1 MALLNFKMGLQA
13 NLTQNSP
20 AIAPGTIYVTTD
32 ERAMYIDVPEKG
44 SVAAHR
50 IRLGDFR
57 IYETFDALKKDK
69 TDWSQSCL
77 YYVADKNALARYDG
91 TEWKLINDTA
101 GLESAIQGVASRVLT
116 LEDKLNGFGTT
127 KGSVKTYIDGINT
140 ALGSRIDGVADRAT
154 ALETAVGKAA
164 EGNAAATGLYKE
176 IANAKGRIE
185 TLEQFIN
192 GDEEGSLADVI
203 ADEINKLD
211 STKSSEAVE
220 SGKGL
225 QATVKQVDGKLTE
238 VSLTGNFDEKY
249 DAKGAGATAAN
260 TVKENLTDAIGK
272 IDKAYKAADTLIN
285 AKLEGI
291 DTTVVAAI
299 GTAKDAAISSANS
312 HSNKL
317 VSDLKGTSTKTIKQ
331 LELAIADNASDIEKL
346 QTAIGADG
354 LGKRVDAL
362 ETKVDVEEATVKA
375 AIAAAEG
382 RAATDATKK
391 ANAAEAAA
399 KQAVTNLANGQVNT
413 NKTKIEGLETAI
425 GKDGLGGRVT
435 TLEGKVD
442 VEKVSTAIA
451 TAKSEAATDA
461 TKKANAAEAAA
472 KAEVTKLA
480 TGTVAQ
486 HTSAIEDLQKAI
498 KADGSGSVGTLIDT
512 KLTAK
517 VDSLD
522 SEVSSTAPTAG
533 KGLQVTVKQENGLL
547 DSVTVTGNFNQS
559 YDAKGAAAAVERKL
573 DTAKQSLTDAI
584 NGVSGKVN
592 TEKGRIDAILKDSTV
607 KTFKAVED
615 LISSSI
621 AANDAMVF
629 KGVVNLT
636 NGLPTSG
643 MENGDTFKV
652 GETGAYTIKASTTE
666 NAKVGDLFIYDGT
679 AKEWRLVPSGGE
691 DYEDPSLSAS
701 NNKIILTS
709 GVTDQPI
716 GSVEIVGANDCLS
729 VSTAN
734 NKITL
739 TLEWGTF

>member
-1 MALLNFKMGLQA
+1 MGLQA

-20 AIAPGTIYVTTD
+20 AINPGTIYVTTD

-91 TEWKLINDTA
+91 AEWKLINDTA

-116 LEDKLNGFGTT
+116 LEDKLNGFGTA
-127 KGSVKTYIDGINT
+127 KGSVKTYVDGINT

-164 EGNAAATGLYKE
+164 EGNTDATGLYKE
-176 IANAKGRIE
+176 IADAEGRIE
-185 TLEQFIN
+185 TLEQFIT
-192 GDEEGSLADVI
+192 GDKEDSLADVI
-203 ADEINKLD
+203 TDEINKLD
-211 STKSSEAVE
+211 STQSSAAVAE

-225 QATVKQVDGKLTE
+225 QVTVKQVDGKLTE
-238 VSLTGNFDEKY
+238 VSLTGSFDEKY
-249 DAKGAGATAAN
+249 DAKGAGALAAN

-272 IDKAYKAADTLIN
+272 VDAAYKAADILIN
-285 AKLEGI
+285 AKLDGI
-291 DTTVVAAI
+291 GSTVVAAI
-299 GTAKDAAISSANS
+299 DKAKGEAISSANS
-312 HSNKL
+312 HSDKL
-317 VSDLKGTSTKTIKQ
+317 VSDLKNGSTKTIKE
-331 LELAIADNASDIEKL
+331 LELAIADNKGDIEDL
-346 QTAIGADG
+346 QKAIGAEG

-362 ETKVDVEEATVKA
+362 EAKVDVEEATVKA
-375 AIAAAEG
+375 AIAAAES
-382 RAATDATKK
+382 RAAADAKNK
-391 ANAAEAAA
+391 ADAAEAAA
-399 KQAVTNLANGQVNT
+399 KAEVTKLANGQVNT

-442 VEKVSTAIA
+442 VEKVSTAI
-451 TAKSEAATDA
+451 EAAEGRAAADA
-461 TKKANAAEAAA
+461 TKKANAAEANA
-472 KAEVTKLA
+472 KAEVTALA

-517 VDSLD
+517 VESLD
-522 SEVSSTAPTAG
+522 SEVSSAAPTTG
-533 KGLQVTVKQENGLL
+533 KGLKVTVKQENGLL
-547 DSVTVTGNFNQS
+547 NSVTVTGNFDQS
-559 YDAKGAAAAVERKL
+559 YDAKGAAAAVQGKL
-573 DTAKQSLTDAI
+573 DTAEQNLTGAI
-584 NGVSGKVN
+584 NTVSGKVD

-709 GVTDQPI
+709 SVTDQPI

-729 VSTAN
+729 VSTEN

>member
-20 AIAPGTIYVTTD
+20 AINPGTIYVTTD

-77 YYVADKNALARYDG
+77 YYVADKKALARYNG
-91 TEWKLINDTA
+91 TTWELINDTA

-116 LEDKLNGFGTT
+116 LEDKLNGFGTA
-127 KGSVKTYIDGINT
+127 KGSVKTYVDGINT

-164 EGNAAATGLYKE
+164 EGNTAATGLYKE
-176 IANAKGRIE
+176 IANAEGRIE
-185 TLEQFIN
+185 TLEQFIT
-192 GDEEGSLADVI
+192 GDKEGSLADVI

-211 STKSSEAVE
+211 STKSSAAVE

-272 IDKAYKAADTLIN
+272 IDTAYKAADTLIN

-291 DTTVVAAI
+291 NTTVVAAI
-299 GTAKDAAISSANS
+299 STAKDAAISSANS
-312 HSNKL
+312 HSDKL

-331 LELAIADNASDIEKL
+331 LELAIADNASDIEEL
-346 QTAIGADG
+346 NTAIGANG
-354 LGKRVDAL
+354 LGGKIATL
-362 ETKVDVEEATVKA
+362 EGKVDVDSVSG

-382 RAATDATKK
+382 RAAA
-391 ANAAEAAA
+391 
-399 KQAVTNLANGQVNT
+399 
-413 NKTKIEGLETAI
+413 
-425 GKDGLGGRVT
+425 
-435 TLEGKVD
+435 
-442 VEKVSTAIA
+442 
-451 TAKSEAATDA
+451 DA

-480 TGTVAQ
+480 DGTVAQ

-517 VDSLD
+517 VESLD
-522 SEVSSTAPTAG
+522 SEVSSAAPTAG

-559 YDAKGAAAAVERKL
+559 YDAKGAAAAVQGKL
-573 DTAKQSLTDAI
+573 DTVEQKLTGAI
-584 NGVSGKVN
+584 NTVSGKVN

-629 KGVVNLT
+629 KGVVNIT

-691 DYEDPSLSAS
+691 DYEDPNLSAS

-729 VSTAN
+729 VSTTD

>member
-77 YYVADKNALARYDG
+77 YYVADKNALARYNG

-101 GLESAIQGVASRVLT
+101 SLESAIQGVASRVLA
-116 LEDKLNGFGTT
+116 LENKLDGFGTD
-127 KGSVKTYIDGINT
+127 KGSVKTYVDGINT
-140 ALGSRIDGVADRAT
+140 ALGSRIDGVAGRAT

-164 EGNAAATGLYKE
+164 EGNTAATGLYKE
-176 IANAKGRIE
+176 IADAEGRIE

-192 GDEEGSLADVI
+192 GDESSLVGVVTDK
-203 ADEINKLD
+203 INELD
-211 STKSSEAVE
+211 STKSSAAVDA
-220 SGKGL
+220 GKGL
-225 QATVKQVDGKLTE
+225 QVTVKQVDGLLTE

-272 IDKAYKAADTLIN
+272 IDTAYKAADTLIN

-299 GTAKDAAISSANS
+299 STAKDAAISSANS
-312 HSNKL
+312 HSDKL
-317 VSDLKGTSTKTIKQ
+317 VSDLKGTSTKTIQQ
-331 LELAIADNASDIEKL
+331 LEGEISSNDADIAALQAAVGEQGLGKRVTDLETKVDVAKVSTAIATAKSGAEATAKGYADAAEAAAKAEVTKLANGQVNANKTDIEEL
-346 QTAIGADG
+346 QTAIGDTG
-354 LGKRVDAL
+354 LGGKVSAL
-362 ETKVDVEEATVKA
+362 ETKVDVAKVST

-399 KQAVTNLANGQVNT
+399 K
-413 NKTKIEGLETAI
+413 
-425 GKDGLGGRVT
+425 
-435 TLEGKVD
+435 
-442 VEKVSTAIA
+442 
-451 TAKSEAATDA
+451 
-461 TKKANAAEAAA
+461 
-472 KAEVTKLA
+472 AEVTKLA
-480 TGTVAQ
+480 DGTVAQ

-517 VDSLD
+517 VESLD
-522 SEVSSTAPTAG
+522 SEVSSAAPTAG

-559 YDAKGAAAAVERKL
+559 YDAKGAAAAVQGKL
-573 DTAKQSLTDAI
+573 DTVEQNLTGAI
-584 NGVSGKVN
+584 NTVSGKVD

-629 KGVVNLT
+629 KGIVNLT

>member
-101 GLESAIQGVASRVLT
+101 SLESAIQGVASRVLT
-116 LEDKLNGFGTT
+116 LEDKLNGFGTA
-127 KGSVKTYIDGINT
+127 KGSVKTYVDGINT
-140 ALGSRIDGVADRAT
+140 ALGSRIDSVANRAT

-164 EGNAAATGLYKE
+164 EGNTAATGLYKE
-176 IANAKGRIE
+176 IAKAEGRIE
-185 TLEQFIN
+185 NLEQFIN
-192 GDEEGSLADVI
+192 GDKENSLADVI

-260 TVKENLTDAIGK
+260 TVKENLTDAIEK
-272 IDKAYKAADTLIN
+272 IDTAYKAADTLIN

-299 GTAKDAAISSANS
+299 STAKDAAISSANS

-317 VSDLKGTSTKTIKQ
+317 VSDLKDGSTKTIKA

-399 KQAVTNLANGQVNT
+399 K
-413 NKTKIEGLETAI
+413 
-425 GKDGLGGRVT
+425 
-435 TLEGKVD
+435 
-442 VEKVSTAIA
+442 
-451 TAKSEAATDA
+451 
-461 TKKANAAEAAA
+461 
-472 KAEVTKLA
+472 AEVTALA
-480 TGTVAQ
+480 TGTVAR
-486 HTSAIEDLQKAI
+486 HTSAIENLQAAI
-498 KADGSGSVGTLIDT
+498 KEDGSVGTLIDT

-517 VDSLD
+517 VESLD
-522 SEVSSTAPTAG
+522 SEISSTAPTAG
-533 KGLQVTVKQENGLL
+533 KGLKVTVKQVDGLL
-547 DSVTVTGNFNQS
+547 NSVTVTGNFDQS
-559 YDAKGAAAAVERKL
+559 YDAKGAAAAVQGKL
-573 DTAKQSLTDAI
+573 DTAEQNLTDAI
-584 NGVSGKVN
+584 NTVSGKVD

-636 NGLPTSG
+636 NGLPASG

-716 GSVEIVGANDCLS
+716 GSVEIVGTNDCLS